1 MRTLG
6 NIIWNIPFL
15 GFVTAALVFLIGLLF
30 VVTIIAAP
38 IGLGLI
44 QYSKFL
50 LLPFSYDMV
59 SKSEIDGDANK
70 NILWQTYGFIL
81 KAVYVIFLGI
91 PMVILSLV
99 QIVCCFCSI
108 IGIPVAIVMAKSLG
122 TLLQPVGKVCVDH
135 SVAQA
140 LLVEQGRSQLALR
153 NGSDLS
159 IHMPWYLSNRRF
171 FILSTVQIACSCL
184 ISVNNHLRIL

>member
-6 NIIWNIPFL
+6 NIIWNFPFL
-15 GFVTAALVFLIGLLF
+15 GFVTAAIVFLIGLLF

-59 SKSEIDGDANK
+59 SKSELEGEADK

-81 KAVYVIFLGI
+81 KSVYIIFLSI
-91 PMVILSLV
+91 PMAIVTLI
-99 QIVCCFCSI
+99 QIIGCFCKRYRYSGCDCHGEI
-108 IGIPVAIVMAKSLG
+108 AWHAASACRKSLRRSFRG
-122 TLLQPVGKVCVDH
+122 TSTIGGAGKESA
-135 SVAQA
+135 SVY
-140 LLVEQGRSQLALR
+140 EQQSL
-153 NGSDLS
+153 
-159 IHMPWYLSNRRF
+159 MPMFL
-171 FILSTVQIACSCL
+171 
-184 ISVNNHLRIL
+184 

>member
-1 MRTLG
+1 M
-6 NIIWNIPFL
+6 
-15 GFVTAALVFLIGLLF
+15 
-30 VVTIIAAP
+30 
-38 IGLGLI
+38 
-44 QYSKFL
+44 

-59 SKSEIDGDANK
+59 SKSEIDGDADK

-81 KAVYVIFLGI
+81 KAVYVLFLGI
-91 PMVILSLV
+91 PMVILTLV

-140 LLVEQGRSQLALR
+140 LLVEQGRSQLAAR
-153 NGSDLS
+153 NK
-159 IHMPWYLSNRRF
+159 IER
-171 FILSTVQIACSCL
+171 Q
-184 ISVNNHLRIL
+184 

>member
-6 NIIWNIPFL
+6 NIIWNFPFL
-15 GFVTAALVFLIGLLF
+15 GFVTAAIVFLIGLLF

-59 SKSEIDGDANK
+59 SKSELEGEADK

-81 KAVYVIFLGI
+81 KSVYIIFLGI
-91 PMVILSLV
+91 PM
-99 QIVCCFCSI
+99 
-108 IGIPVAIVMAKSLG
+108 AIV

-140 LLVEQGRSQLALR
+140 LLVEQGRNQLQSM
-153 NGSDLS
+153 NN
-159 IHMPWYLSNRRF
+159 NR
-171 FILSTVQIACSCL
+171 
-184 ISVNNHLRIL
+184 

>member
-1 MRTLG
+1 MEHSVSRFCYG
-6 NIIWNIPFL
+6 GSRFSHWPF
-15 GFVTAALVFLIGLLF
+15 VCCYDHCSADW
-30 VVTIIAAP
+30 
-38 IGLGLI
+38 
-44 QYSKFL
+44 

-59 SKSEIDGDANK
+59 SKSEIEGDADK

-81 KAVYVIFLGI
+81 KAVYVLFLGI
-91 PMVILSLV
+91 PMVILTLV

-140 LLVEQGRSQLALR
+140 LLVEQGRSQLAAR
-153 NGSDLS
+153 NK
-159 IHMPWYLSNRRF
+159 IER
-171 FILSTVQIACSCL
+171 Q
-184 ISVNNHLRIL
+184 

>member
-6 NIIWNIPFL
+6 NIIWNFPFL
-15 GFVTAALVFLIGLLF
+15 GFVTAAIVFLIGLLF

-59 SKSEIDGDANK
+59 SKSELEGEADK

-81 KAVYVIFLGI
+81 KSVYIIFLGI
-91 PMVILSLV
+91 PMAIVTLI
-99 QIVCCFCSI
+99 QIIGCFCSV
-108 IGIPVAIVMAKSLG
+108 IGIPVAIVMAQSLG
-122 TLLQPVGKVCVDH
+122 TLSEK
-135 SVAQA
+135 SA
-140 LLVEQGRSQLALR
+140 
-153 NGSDLS
+153 S
-159 IHMPWYLSNRRF
+159 IIPWHKHYWWSREG
-171 FILSTVQIACSCL
+171 
-184 ISVNNHLRIL
+184 ISFSL

>member
-1 MRTLG
+1 
-6 NIIWNIPFL
+6 
-15 GFVTAALVFLIGLLF
+15 
-30 VVTIIAAP
+30 
-38 IGLGLI
+38 
-44 QYSKFL
+44 
-50 LLPFSYDMV
+50 MV

-108 IGIPVAIVMAKSLG
+108 IGIPVAIVM
-122 TLLQPVGKVCVDH
+122 GKVCVDH
-135 SVAQA
+135 AVAQA

-153 NGSDLS
+153 N
-159 IHMPWYLSNRRF
+159 RKER
-171 FILSTVQIACSCL
+171 Q
-184 ISVNNHLRIL
+184 

>member
-6 NIIWNIPFL
+6 NIIWNFPFL
-15 GFVTAALVFLIGLLF
+15 GFVTAAIVFLIGLLF

-59 SKSEIDGDANK
+59 SKSELEGEADK

-81 KAVYVIFLGI
+81 KSVYIIFLGI
-91 PMVILSLV
+91 PMAIVTLI
-99 QIVCCFCSI
+99 QIFGCFCSV

-140 LLVEQGRSQLALR
+140 LLVEQGRNQLQSM
-153 NGSDLS
+153 NN
-159 IHMPWYLSNRRF
+159 NR
-171 FILSTVQIACSCL
+171 
-184 ISVNNHLRIL
+184 

>member
-6 NIIWNIPFL
+6 SIIWNIPFL

-59 SKSEIDGDANK
+59 SKSEIEGDADK

-81 KAVYVIFLGI
+81 KAVYVLFLGI
-91 PMVILSLV
+91 PMVILTLV

-140 LLVEQGRSQLALR
+140 LLVEQGRSQLANR
-153 NGSDLS
+153 NK
-159 IHMPWYLSNRRF
+159 IER
-171 FILSTVQIACSCL
+171 Q
-184 ISVNNHLRIL
+184 

>member
-6 NIIWNIPFL
+6 NIIWNFPFL
-15 GFVTAALVFLIGLLF
+15 GFVTAAIVFLIGLLF

-59 SKSEIDGDANK
+59 SKSELEGEADK

-81 KAVYVIFLGI
+81 KSVYIIFLGI
-91 PMVILSLV
+91 PMAIVTLI
-99 QIVCCFCSI
+99 QIIGCFCSV
-108 IGIPVAIVMAKSLG
+108 IGIPVAIVMAKSLAR
-122 TLLQPVGKVCVDH
+122 CF
-135 SVAQA
+135 S
-140 LLVEQGRSQLALR
+140 
-153 NGSDLS
+153 LS
-159 IHMPWYLSNRRF
+159 EKSASIIPWHKHYWWSREG
-171 FILSTVQIACSCL
+171 
-184 ISVNNHLRIL
+184 ISFSL

>member
-59 SKSEIDGDANK
+59 SKSEIDGDRS
-70 NILWQTYGFIL
+70 
-81 KAVYVIFLGI
+81 
-91 PMVILSLV
+91 LSV
-99 QIVCCFCSI
+99 TSFSSHRIIQI
-108 IGIPVAIVMAKSLG
+108 IGA
-122 TLLQPVGKVCVDH
+122 
-135 SVAQA
+135 
-140 LLVEQGRSQLALR
+140 
-153 NGSDLS
+153 N
-159 IHMPWYLSNRRF
+159 LSN
-171 FILSTVQIACSCL
+171 L
-184 ISVNNHLRIL
+184 ISTKSELQKKIDRRINDSACRFPNDCTLGKIASFREKKSFHHIS

>member
-59 SKSEIDGDANK
+59 SKSEIDGDADK

-81 KAVYVIFLGI
+81 KAVYVLFLGI
-91 PMVILSLV
+91 PMVILTLV
-99 QIVCCFCSI
+99 QIVSAVF
-108 IGIPVAIVMAKSLG
+108 AAL
-122 TLLQPVGKVCVDH
+122 
-135 SVAQA
+135 SVFR
-140 LLVEQGRSQLALR
+140 LPL
-153 NGSDLS
+153 
-159 IHMPWYLSNRRF
+159 
-171 FILSTVQIACSCL
+171 
-184 ISVNNHLRIL
+184 